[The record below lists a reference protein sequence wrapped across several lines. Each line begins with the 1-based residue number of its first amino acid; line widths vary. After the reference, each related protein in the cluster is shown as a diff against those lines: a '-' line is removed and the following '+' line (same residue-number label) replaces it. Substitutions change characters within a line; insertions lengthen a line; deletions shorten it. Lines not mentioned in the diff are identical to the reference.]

1 MKQSAKVFVLYT
13 GGTIGMAPKDA
24 DTPGSPLVPQSLDEI
39 REFVPGLDDVG
50 IDLGFEQ
57 FEKPLDSS
65 NVGPQHWR
73 QMAES
78 IAKVYDQYD
87 GFVILHGTDT
97 MAYTASALSF
107 MFENLAKPVVI
118 TGSQLPISHSRTD
131 GRQNFVNAVCV
142 AGYKATRLQ
151 GIPEVVVV
159 FADKILRGC
168 RTSKVSSTA
177 WAGFDSP
184 NYPQLGS
191 IGEHIRIS
199 TELLRPM
206 PAEGQSFQVNL
217 DLSEDVIDMGLFPGI
232 KPSQLKSILGLESV
246 KGAVLRTFGAGN
258 APDFPE
264 FLKVISDAIQVNK
277 RTVINITQ
285 CHEGMV
291 EMGLY
296 AASNGLLERGMIS
309 GMDMTPEA
317 ALTKLMWTLG
327 TKVGDQIASQLQ
339 VSQRGEQSENL
350 FDLRYGANGSSSK
363 AKTEFVAYQ
372 QPDRRFKREEMS
384 RAVLRFSGLGI
395 SAAKGEEVNVRV
407 FMNKPSATA
416 ETPATDPRCV
426 ADIPL
431 EWDEKV
437 QNLAHLIEI
446 GQARSIIGDSDVTLK
461 VVVSGGKKFWF
472 DGLFLALFAKA
483 S

>member
-1 MKQSAKVFVLYT
+1 MSITNVFILYT
-13 GGTIGMAPKDA
+13 GGTIGMAPRDA
-24 DTPGSPLVPQSLDEI
+24 KTPGSPLVPQSLENI
-39 REFVPGLDDVG
+39 REFIPGLDDLG
-50 IDLGFEQ
+50 IKLGYEQ

-65 NVGPQHWR
+65 NVGPKHWKL
-73 QMAES
+73 MAQA
-78 IAKVYDQYD
+78 IAKVYDRYD

-118 TGSQLPISHSRTD
+118 TGSQLPISDSRTD
-131 GRQNFVNAVCV
+131 GRLNLVNAVHL
-142 AGYKATRLQ
+142 AGYKATRLDR
-151 GIPEVVVV
+151 IPEVVVV

-168 RTSKVSSTA
+168 RTSKVSSTD
-177 WAGFDSP
+177 WAAFDSP
-184 NYPQLGS
+184 NYHQLGK
-191 IGEHIRIS
+191 IGEHIHIY
-199 TELLRPM
+199 TEFLRPK
-206 PAEGQSFQVNL
+206 PEEDQSFQVNL
-217 DLSEDVIDMGLFPGI
+217 DLPEDVIDMGIFPGI
-232 KPSQLKSILGLESV
+232 KPSQLKAILGLDSV

-258 APDFPE
+258 APDHPD
-264 FLKVISDAIQVNK
+264 FLKVIGDAIQIDK
-277 RTVINITQ
+277 RTIINITQ
-285 CHEGMV
+285 CHKGIV

-309 GMDMTPEA
+309 GLDMTPEA

-327 TKVGDQIASQLQ
+327 IKVGDQIASQLQ

-350 FDLRYGANGSSSK
+350 FDLRYGSNGSSSE
-363 AKTEFVAYQ
+363 AKSEFVAYK
-372 QPDRRFKREEMS
+372 QPDRRFKREHMS

-395 SAAKGEEVNVRV
+395 STAKGEKVNVRV

-416 ETPATDPRCV
+416 DTAANDPRCV

-431 EWDEKV
+431 AWDGQG

-461 VVVSGGKKFWF
+461 VVVSGGKEFWF